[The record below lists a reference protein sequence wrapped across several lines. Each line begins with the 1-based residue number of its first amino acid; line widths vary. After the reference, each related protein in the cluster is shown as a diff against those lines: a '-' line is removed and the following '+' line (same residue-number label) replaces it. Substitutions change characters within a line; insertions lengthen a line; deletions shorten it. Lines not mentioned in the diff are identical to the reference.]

1 MPFSWAPSGFHHHET
16 AMTDLP
22 DESGLPEDLLP
33 EVYRELHALAQHY
46 MSHERPSAT
55 LQPTL
60 IVHEAYLRLH
70 AYPGFR
76 GRSHF
81 LAVAA
86 IAMRR
91 VIIDHARQRD
101 ALKRGGGATHVT
113 VSDGAAISDDRVQD
127 ALAVHQALDL
137 LAAHDATA
145 ARIVEMRFFGGMTE
159 AEIAEVM
166 GISER
171 WVRKQWAYARAWLR
185 RAMDPGAAKPGPG
198 PQPARERAT
207 ADGPLASD

>member
-1 MPFSWAPSGFHHHET
+1 MLEPTHET
-16 AMTDLP
+16 
-22 DESGLPEDLLP
+22 GLPEDLLP
-33 EVYRELHALAQHY
+33 EVYRELHALAEHY
-46 MSHERPSAT
+46 MSRERPSAT
-55 LQPTL
+55 LQPTV

-76 GRSHF
+76 SRAHF

-101 ALKRGGGATHVT
+101 ALKRGGGVTHVT

-127 ALAVHQALDL
+127 AFAVHQALDL

-145 ARIVEMRFFGGMTE
+145 ARIVEMRFFAGMTE
-159 AEIAEVM
+159 AEVAEVL
-166 GISER
+166 GISDR

-185 RAMDPGAAKPGPG
+185 RAMEPTPDPKRTGEDGTLGA
-198 PQPARERAT
+198 
-207 ADGPLASD
+207 S